1 MVSNASGRD
10 GHAMELSG
18 LDWSCSSLV
27 WRATRWFCSVI
38 RRLNILAPAQ
48 NVGELPPPLQFK

>member
-1 MVSNASGRD
+1 
-10 GHAMELSG
+10 LSG
-18 LDWSCSSLV
+18 LDWSCSSLELV

>member
-18 LDWSCSSLV
+18 LDWSCSSLELV
-27 WRATRWFCSVI
+27 WMATRW
-38 RRLNILAPAQ
+38 LNKLAPAQ